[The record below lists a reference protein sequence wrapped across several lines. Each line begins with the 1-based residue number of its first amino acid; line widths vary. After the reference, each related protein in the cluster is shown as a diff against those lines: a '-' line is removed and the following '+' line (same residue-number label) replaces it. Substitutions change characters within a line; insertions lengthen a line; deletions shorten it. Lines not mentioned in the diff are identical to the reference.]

1 MMKNIHRLG
10 DHFLVLT
17 LAGIIAFTITTC
29 GPTGEKP
36 SLKFNITLSEEAFRG
51 IENLGLEVPVK
62 GRVFAILSKDKDR
75 EPRLSTG
82 VTGVPFWGVD
92 VRDWEGGEQVII
104 EDGKESVRGY
114 PLDNTWELPS
124 GDYVVQA
131 FLNVYTTFH
140 RADGHTV
147 EMHLNSGAHQNL
159 FRAPGNA
166 FSKVTPLTI
175 EAGKGGTVDMI
186 LDQVIQPPKPLKE
199 GEVLQQGNYSDTEWV
214 KYIKIK
220 TEKVSEF
227 WGRDMYLG
235 ANILLPEGYHDH
247 PDVLY
252 PVLYMQGHSS
262 GFTPM
267 PWAPEE
273 WFREG
278 YVPSHPAVGN
288 QLDGFYEAWTSGA
301 LPRMIVVTFRDSNPY
316 FDTSY
321 SVNSPNV
328 GPYGD
333 ALIQELIPYIEK
345 NFRIIS
351 EPWARVLAGRSTGG
365 WEAAAFMIQHPSFF
379 AGSWPW
385 APDPVD
391 FRKLMQINI
400 YEDRNAFFHEY
411 DWIKTGLPAQREV
424 DGLVK
429 YTVRDEYRYE
439 QAIADKDRSGGQWA
453 IWQAV
458 FSSIAED
465 GYPTPLWGPE
475 TGDIDPEVAEYWRK
489 NADLSA
495 ILDRNWE
502 DIGQGLKGKLH
513 FAVGMMDNFYLNE
526 AVYLIQDVLESKT
539 NPPSGAT
546 FQYGFRGRHSWIGHS
561 PKEPERQMTYAEF
574 ISVVADFIT
583 RHAPPGAYKTR

>member
-1 MMKNIHRLG
+1 MSC
-10 DHFLVLT
+10 
-17 LAGIIAFTITTC
+17 A
-29 GPTGEKP
+29 PGEEGA
-36 SLKFNITLSEEAFRG
+36 SLQFNISLSEEAIRG
-51 IENLGLEVPVK
+51 IEALGLEVPVK
-62 GRVFAILSKDKDR
+62 GRVFAIISKNKER
-75 EPRLSTG
+75 EPRLSTR
-82 VTGVPFWGVD
+82 VTGVPLWGMD
-92 VRDWEGGEQVII
+92 VKDWEGGEKVVI

-114 PLDNTWELPS
+114 PFMKTQECPP
-124 GDYVVQA
+124 GDYLVQA

-166 FSKVTPLTI
+166 FSDAIPFTV
-175 EAGKGGTVDMI
+175 EAGKGGTVDLTI
-186 LDQVIQPPKPLKE
+186 NQVIQPPAPLEE
-199 GEVLQQGNYSDTEWV
+199 GDVLQQGNYADTKWV

-220 TEKVSEF
+220 SEKVSAF
-227 WGRDMYLG
+227 WGRDMYIG
-235 ANILLPEGYHDH
+235 ANILLPKGYHEN
-247 PDVLY
+247 PDARF

-262 GFTPM
+262 GFTPV
-267 PWAPEE
+267 PWSPEE

-278 YVPSHPAVGN
+278 HVPSHPAVGN

-301 LPRMIVVTFRDSNPY
+301 LPKMIVVTFRDSNPY

-333 ALIQELIPYIEK
+333 ALIEELIPTIEK
-345 NFRIIS
+345 KFRIIS
-351 EPWARVLAGRSTGG
+351 EPRARVLAGRSTGG
-365 WEAAAFMIQHPSFF
+365 WEAAAVMIQHPNFF

-400 YEDRNAFFHEY
+400 YENRNAFFHELG
-411 DWIKTGLPAQREV
+411 WIRTGRPAQRDI
-424 DGLVK
+424 DGLVN

-439 QAIADKDRSGGQWA
+439 QAIGDKDRSGGQWA

-458 FSSIAED
+458 FSPVAED
-465 GYPTPLWGPE
+465 GYPTPLWDPE
-475 TGDIDPEVAEYWRK
+475 TGDIDPEVAEYWRE

-495 ILDRNWE
+495 ILDRTW
-502 DIGQGLKGKLH
+502 DKIGQDLKGKLH
-513 FAVGMMDNFYLNE
+513 FAVGTMDNYYLNE
-526 AVYLIQDVLESKT
+526 AVYLFQDVLESKT
-539 NPPSGAT
+539 DPPSGAT

-561 PKEPERQMTYAEF
+561 PQEPERQMTYAEF
-574 ISVVADFIT
+574 ISVIADFIT
-583 RHAPPGAYKTR
+583 RHSPSGADTTN

>member
-1 MMKNIHRLG
+1 MKNIHGLR
-10 DHFLVLT
+10 DRFLFL
-17 LAGIIAFTITTC
+17 IIAGLAALAMTAC
-29 GPTGEKP
+29 GPGAERS

-51 IENLGLEVPVK
+51 IEDLGLEVPVK
-62 GRVFAILSKDKDR
+62 GRVFAIISKDEKR

-82 VTGVPFWGVD
+82 VTGVPLWGMD
-92 VRDWEGGEQVII
+92 VAYWEAGEQVTI

-114 PLDNTWELPS
+114 PFDNTRELPP

-140 RADGHTV
+140 RSDGHTV
-147 EMHLNSGAHQNL
+147 EMHLNSGAHQHL
-159 FRAPGNA
+159 FRSPGNA
-166 FSKVTPLTI
+166 FSDVIPLTV
-175 EAGKGGTVDMI
+175 EAGKGGAVDLI
-186 LDQVIQPPKPLKE
+186 LDQVIQPPAPLKE
-199 GEVLQQGNYSDTEWV
+199 GEVLQQGNYTDTEWV
-214 KYIKIK
+214 KYVKIK
-220 TEKVSEF
+220 SEKVSAF
-227 WGRDMYLG
+227 WGRDMYIG
-235 ANILLPEGYHDH
+235 ANILLPEGYHEN
-247 PDVLY
+247 PDARY

-262 GFTPM
+262 GFTPV
-267 PWAPEE
+267 PWSPEE

-278 YVPSHPAVGN
+278 HVPSHPAVGN

-301 LPRMIVVTFRDSNPY
+301 LPKMIVVTFRDSNPY

-333 ALIQELIPYIEK
+333 ALIEELIPYIEK

-351 EPWARVLAGRSTGG
+351 EPWARALAGRSTGG
-365 WEAAAFMIQHPSFF
+365 WEAAAVMIQHPDFF
-379 AGSWPW
+379 AASWPW

-391 FRKLMQINI
+391 FRKLMQIDI
-400 YEDRNAFFHEY
+400 YENRNAFFHQY
-411 DWIKTGLPAQREV
+411 DWIKTGRPAQREV

-429 YTVRDEYRYE
+429 YTVQDEYRYE

-458 FSSIAED
+458 FSPVAGD
-465 GYPTPLWGPE
+465 GYPAPLWDPGS
-475 TGDIDPEVAEYWRK
+475 GIIDPEVAGYWRK

-495 ILDRNWE
+495 ILDRTWAE
-502 DIGQGLKGKLH
+502 TGQSLEGKLH

-539 NPPSGAT
+539 DPPSGAT

-561 PKEPERQMTYAEF
+561 PREPERQMTYAEF
-574 ISVVADFIT
+574 ISVAADFIA
-583 RHAPPGAYKTR
+583 RHSPSGWDIIN